1 MEKERQVIFTIKKEK
16 KKKPYLQKPDL
27 ERKELVECKKARR
40 RKTQRTM
47 AQERERER
55 EREREKVKKK
65 KKNEVA

>member
-16 KKKPYLQKPDL
+16 KKKPYLQKLDL

-40 RKTQRTM
+40 RKMQRTM
-47 AQERERER
+47 AQERER

>member
-16 KKKPYLQKPDL
+16 KKKPYLRKPDL

-55 EREREKVKKK
+55 EKVKKK

>member
-16 KKKPYLQKPDL
+16 KKKLYLRKPDL
-27 ERKELVECKKARR
+27 ERKELVECKKGSR

-47 AQERERER
+47 AQK
-55 EREREKVKKK
+55 REKVKKK

>member
-16 KKKPYLQKPDL
+16 KKKPYLKKQNL
-27 ERKELVECKKARR
+27 ERKELVECKKAWR

-47 AQERERER
+47 AQK
-55 EREREKVKKK
+55 REKVKKK

>member
-55 EREREKVKKK
+55 EKVKKK